1 MLTGRDVLY
10 DPPCRYPGMDISA
23 ESKAVALQTNRSVD
37 RMMMVHVS
45 VKKPFCKK
53 EIIYHYAVPL
63 AEWVQNIDHNPDDY
77 PFRLCEVTTIEVSR

>member
-1 MLTGRDVLY
+1 
-10 DPPCRYPGMDISA
+10 
-23 ESKAVALQTNRSVD
+23 
-37 RMMMVHVS
+37 MMMVHVS